1 MTHGL
6 RPQAGWDPV
15 ESAAM
20 IEAKA
25 QELAGIAARMRG
37 ALQAGNPGLVRDRMS
52 AAQSANAHVTSHL
65 VLLRHALGVGA
76 GERG

>member
-15 ESAAM
+15 ESVAV

-25 QELAGIAARMRG
+25 QELAGIAARMKG
-37 ALQAGNPGLVRDRMS
+37 ALLAGNTALVRDRLPVAQ
-52 AAQSANAHVTSHL
+52 AAHGHVTSHL
-65 VLLRHALGVGA
+65 VLLKHALGVGA
-76 GERG
+76 GER